1 MKSIQDV
8 RRQNLNDLID
18 REFNGVQTRMA
29 EKLGT
34 QANLVNRWALGKK
47 VIGDQV
53 ARKN

>member
-29 EKLGT
+29 
-34 QANLVNRWALGKK
+34 
-47 VIGDQV
+47 
-53 ARKN
+53 